1 MSWSFYD
8 PALSLFV
15 FWLPCSVSLSD
26 LFLSFLKKN
35 VPGFL
40 YVYFFLFHFIHSYS
54 FNCFCFIWSVL
65 LFIQFM
71 SLFDIVEMTFLF
83 TKLKCQ
89 SHLRFLLHFLHTV
102 NISHHRH
109 MWKRN
114 APKSILAFIY
124 SFSRIKV
131 LLCAIPY

>member
-54 FNCFCFIWSVL
+54 FNCFRFIWSVL

-71 SLFDIVEMTFLF
+71 SLFDIVEMTFLL

-102 NISHHRH
+102 NISHHMH

-131 LLCAIPY
+131 LLCAIPC